1 MGCFFSFKMKY
12 FTIVSLLLTGFAT
25 ASKAQDAWYREN
37 TPPRTFLIGAGPT
50 FFGLNAK
57 AGYFLKYNILIGASG
72 ELHELF
78 SSRREAGVFGRKYLN
93 SNRLSFFVQAGA
105 AYGKYQAWG
114 NWDIDNPEPSNP
126 ELYRSMKLNATA
138 GGEIRFSKMVSIEG
152 EAGYGRILNTNWW
165 APSIK
170 SSINIRLNKVR

>member
-1 MGCFFSFKMKY
+1 MKFFTVASF
-12 FTIVSLLLTGFAT
+12 LLTILPA
-25 ASKAQDAWYREN
+25 ASKAQDTWYREN
-37 TPPRTFLIGAGPT
+37 TPPHTFLVGAGPT

-57 AGYFLKYNILIGASG
+57 AGYFLKHNILVGANS

-105 AYGKYQAWG
+105 AYGKYQAW
-114 NWDIDNPEPSNP
+114 NWNIDNPEPSK
-126 ELYRSMKLNATA
+126 LYRSVKLNVMA
-138 GGEIRFSKMVSIEG
+138 GGEIRFSKMVSVEG

-170 SSINIRLNKVR
+170 SSINIRLNKTR